1 MGKIIRRDR
10 NGKPYFKA
18 PPPPDR
24 ALLDQ
29 DDGLNRKMKFQ
40 ENKHIPTG
48 NLGWEKWGFGA
59 GLKDKVNSES
69 LVEMMILKNFYR
81 NPFLV

>member
-24 ALLDQ
+24 ALLEQ

-48 NLGWEKWGFGA
+48 NLSWEK
-59 GLKDKVNSES
+59 
-69 LVEMMILKNFYR
+69 
-81 NPFLV
+81 

>member
-24 ALLDQ
+24 ALLEQ

-48 NLGWEKWGFGA
+48 NFGWEKRGS
-59 GLKDKVNSES
+59 KDKV
-69 LVEMMILKNFYR
+69 KR
-81 NPFLV
+81 

>member
-10 NGKPYFKA
+10 NGRPYFKA

-24 ALLDQ
+24 ALLEH
-29 DDGLNRKMKFQ
+29 DDGLNRKMKLQ

-48 NLGWEKWGFGA
+48 NLGIQVKVC
-59 GLKDKVNSES
+59 LKLMVHN
-69 LVEMMILKNFYR
+69 LWTI
-81 NPFLV
+81 

>member
-24 ALLDQ
+24 ALLEQ

-48 NLGWEKWGFGA
+48 NFGRET
-59 GLKDKVNSES
+59 GLFERQGQEGGLS
-69 LVEMMILKNFYR
+69 
-81 NPFLV
+81 

>member
-24 ALLDQ
+24 SLLEQ
-29 DDGLNRKMKFQ
+29 DDGLNRKIKFQ
-40 ENKHIPTG
+40 HDNHISTG
-48 NLGWEKWGFGA
+48 KFYKNELGFFVVILEVFT
-59 GLKDKVNSES
+59 LKGK
-69 LVEMMILKNFYR
+69 
-81 NPFLV
+81 

>member
-24 ALLDQ
+24 SLLEQ
-29 DDGLNRKMKFQ
+29 DDGLNRKIKFQ
-40 ENKHIPTG
+40 HDNHISTG
-48 NLGWEKWGFGA
+48 RFYFTKNAFFEVIFQAKWF
-59 GLKDKVNSES
+59 KMCIIQTVWN
-69 LVEMMILKNFYR
+69 
-81 NPFLV
+81 